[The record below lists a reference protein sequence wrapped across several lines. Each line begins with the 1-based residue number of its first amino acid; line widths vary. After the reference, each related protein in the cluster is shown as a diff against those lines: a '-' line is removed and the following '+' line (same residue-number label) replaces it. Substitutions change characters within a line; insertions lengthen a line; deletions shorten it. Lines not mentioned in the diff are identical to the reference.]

1 MRALRVRRV
10 GGEHFEIPIDREVT
24 LIGRGAACDVLLPDD
39 AVSSVHAR
47 LEQRKGELW
56 LLDQGSTNGTRL
68 GDDRLGAEA
77 VRWPADALV
86 RIGAFELAI
95 VEARAPVEGDQ
106 GTRTLTLA
114 MRLLKEA
121 MGEGGLTR
129 LVVESGPDAG
139 KLLPLRDP
147 GDVVVLGRGEDL
159 PHALADADVS
169 RHHAE
174 VRRDWSGALARD
186 LGSKNGT
193 RRNGGPLV
201 EETRLADGDTL
212 ELGKTT
218 LRFHDPTRRYLDEL
232 ATRADRPER
241 PTAAPAAPVRALPIL
256 TLALGGVAVV
266 GALALVYALFR

>member
-1 MRALRVRRV
+1 MNEQFMDRPYTAGMRALRVRRV
-10 GGEHFEIPIDREVT
+10 GGEHFELPIDREVT

-47 LEQRKGELW
+47 VEQRQGDLW
-56 LLDQGSTNGTRL
+56 ILD
-68 GDDRLGAEA
+68 
-77 VRWPADALV
+77 WPAGALV

-121 MGEGGLTR
+121 MGEAGLTR
-129 LVVESGPDAG
+129 LVVEAGPDAG
-139 KLLPLRDP
+139 KVLPLRDP

-193 RRNGGPLV
+193 RRNGGPLS

-241 PTAAPAAPVRALPIL
+241 PTVAPAAPVRALPIL
-256 TLALGGVAVV
+256 TLALGGIAVV